1 MELSSVQQQIETW
14 ITDNLTQL
22 IITAV
27 ILLVYFVLVGLT
39 KPRLE
44 EGGDQSNFKESV
56 AHSAINLARGG
67 YSLVGFLVLALT
79 WGFDFRS
86 VVIFASTT
94 VTLLGVALFASW
106 SLLSNVT
113 AYMILLLHPA
123 FKRGNFVRIIDV
135 DNYAEGYI
143 ADLTLFN
150 TKLLTENRE
159 VIMYPNNLLLG
170 RPSLINPRDRLDG
183 IGKLQQSQPV
193 EQSPDKN

>member
-1 MELSSVQQQIETW
+1 MELSSLQQQIQTW
-14 ITDNLTQL
+14 ISGNLIQL
-22 IITAV
+22 VITAV
-27 ILLVYFVLVGLT
+27 ILLVYLVLVRLT

-44 EGGDQSNFKESV
+44 EGGDQSNFKDSV
-56 AHSAINLARGG
+56 AHKAINLARGG
-67 YSLVGFLVLALT
+67 YSLVAILVLAVA

-86 VVIFASTT
+86 VAIFASTT
-94 VTLLGVALFASW
+94 ITLLGVALFASW

-159 VIMYPNNLLLG
+159 VIMYPNSLLLG

-183 IGKLQQSQPV
+183 IGKLQQSQPADPAP
-193 EQSPDKN
+193 SKI